1 MEEEDF
7 CSSLPE
13 ATNSVVFAP
22 CQESRTSTEHQ
33 YLNGQID
40 DVAKEHTELLI
51 TQEEEPEHIYFHT
64 AHKGTA
70 AETETW
76 EQIIWPVC
84 NTTPPSLAAEDW
96 DMSRPSSGTPPH
108 VTDKVVANQPDSDAL
123 TQAFSASFPIHSE
136 SVHSDLFKE
145 AEAEEQDE
153 FDSWLLLC
161 SESEWMGPNLK
172 PCDTE
177 STKAHRTQEEEHS
190 THKLLDHAFGTS
202 LRTSVQG
209 DKNRESVEA
218 DFIHSCVEIQFAE
231 FIEDDIEH
239 LRLVESPDKSDILLT
254 GHTDLEEEPALV
266 NGDEIAAGDRDEGQL
281 VTNEEATAACHLN
294 AVEVTAEVLRSEET
308 NFSINTDKLIDLQQ
322 LLEDLSLLEKTV
334 TEQNN
339 SHQFCEES
347 SEAPVMCKDVYQH
360 VCSEQADEEEQT
372 GVSEV
377 TTPAAESTTQEN
389 SLEAFNLQKDFD
401 SMTDN
406 TQKSQNTAGNQVQEQ
421 HDDPSP
427 TEEVEGI
434 QINTSYSP
442 TPQEILADL
451 KVTEKF
457 RTKHNKILH
466 EVKKEEA
473 MEENKTLLTE
483 NTGENVEQ
491 SKVNQTVTAHM
502 NGEVDRDEAR
512 LLADRLFK
520 LDGIQR
526 KDVVKYLDKDNS
538 FSHAVGEEYLKYFD
552 FSGQTMDQALRSFLS
567 VVVLIGES
575 QERERVLQ
583 HFSCRYHEC
592 NQGSFSSP
600 GSVLALTCA
609 MMLLNTDLHGQHV
622 GKSMSSSKF
631 VSNLDGMNEGENFNK
646 DLLKSLYNS
655 IKAEPL
661 QWALDEEELSNVLLE
676 EDNEEVAPLRSKANP
691 FLNVPH
697 DKNAVV
703 IKQGFLQRKI
713 HADVDGKRTPW
724 GKRGW
729 KIFNAMLRGMVLY
742 FQKDEYRREQQISEE
757 VVSVHHS
764 LAEEAAEYT
773 KRPHVFRLQTADW
786 RVFLFQASSRAEMA
800 SWINRINL
808 VSALHSSPP
817 FPAAVGSQRRFCR
830 PILPAS
836 QSANTLD
843 RQLQSH
849 VGMLES
855 FRADLSYLHENPPEG
870 RRAKAKELE
879 EHRLR
884 AEYLQHEIC
893 RYEAYI
899 QVLEVWKSV
908 KTSDD
913 STINSAELGHF
924 DRKICAEVL
933 EEDEEGGL
941 KKSHSSPSLELEV
954 TAPAV
959 VKVKRNISERR
970 TYRRAV
976 VPKWNKED

>member
-1 MEEEDF
+1 MEEEDLR
-7 CSSLPE
+7 SSLPE
-13 ATNSVVFAP
+13 ATNSVLFAP
-22 CQESRTSTEHQ
+22 SHESRASTEHQ
-33 YLNGQID
+33 YLNGQPD
-40 DVAKEHTELLI
+40 AVAKEHTELLI
-51 TQEEEPEHIYFHT
+51 TQEVEPEHIYFHT
-64 AHKGTA
+64 DNKGTA

-84 NTTPPSLAAEDW
+84 NTTPLSLASEDW
-96 DMSRPSSGTPPH
+96 DMPRPSSGTPPH
-108 VTDKVVANQPDSDAL
+108 ETDKVVANQPHSDAL
-123 TQAFSASFPIHSE
+123 TQALSASFPINSE
-136 SVHSDLFKE
+136 SDHSHLFKE
-145 AEAEEQDE
+145 ADAEEQDE

-161 SESEWMGPNLK
+161 SEAEWMGPNLK

-177 STKAHRTQEEEHS
+177 STNSHRTQEEEHA
-190 THKLLDHAFGTS
+190 THKLLDHKFGTS
-202 LRTSVQG
+202 QG
-209 DKNRESVEA
+209 ESVDA

-239 LRLVESPDKSDILLT
+239 LRLVESPEESGVLLT
-254 GHTDLEEEPALV
+254 GQTDLEEEPALV
-266 NGDEIAAGDRDEGQL
+266 NGDEIAGGGEGDEEQL
-281 VTNEEATAACHLN
+281 VTDEEATAARRLS
-294 AVEVTAEVLRSEET
+294 AAEVAAEVLQREET
-308 NFSINTDKLIDLQQ
+308 NFRINTDKLIDLQQ
-322 LLEDLSLLEKTV
+322 ILDDLSRLEKSV
-334 TEQNN
+334 TEQSN
-339 SHQFCEES
+339 SLQFCEES
-347 SEAPVMCKDVYQH
+347 GETAVMCKDVRQH
-360 VCSEQADEEEQT
+360 VCSEQADEEEQSE
-372 GVSEV
+372 VSEV
-377 TTPAAESTTQEN
+377 TTPAAESGAQAN
-389 SLEAFNLQKDFD
+389 SVEAFHLQKDYD
-401 SMTDN
+401 YMTGN
-406 TQKSQNTAGNQVQEQ
+406 NAQISQNAASNQVQEQ
-421 HDDPSP
+421 DYPPP
-427 TEEVEGI
+427 TDETEDK
-434 QINTSYSP
+434 INTSCGPS
-442 TPQEILADL
+442 PQEILTDLREAD
-451 KVTEKF
+451 KS
-457 RTKHNKILH
+457 RARHNEVLY
-466 EVKKEEA
+466 EVKEEEA
-473 MEENKTLLTE
+473 TEESENELHTE
-483 NTGENVEQ
+483 GENVEQ
-491 SKVNQTVTAHM
+491 SKADQTVTAHM
-502 NGEVDRDEAR
+502 NGAVDRDEAR
-512 LLADRLFK
+512 LLAERLFK

-526 KDVVKYLDKDNS
+526 KHVVRHLDKDNS

-552 FSGQTMDQALRSFLS
+552 FNGQTLDQALRSFLG

-583 HFSCRYHEC
+583 HFSRRYHEC
-592 NQGSFSSP
+592 NQGCFSSSE
-600 GSVLALTCA
+600 SVLALTCA

-646 DLLKSLYNS
+646 DLLKSLYSS

-661 QWALDEEELSNVLLE
+661 QWALDEEELSSVLLE
-676 EDNEEVAPLRSKANP
+676 EDAGEVGTIRSKNNP
-691 FLNVPH
+691 FLDVPY
-697 DKNAVV
+697 DKSAVV

-742 FQKDEYRREQQISEE
+742 FQKDDYRREPQISEE

-786 RVFLFQASSRAEMA
+786 RVFLFQASSKAEMA

-855 FRADLSYLHENPPEG
+855 FKADLSYLHENPPEG

-899 QVLEVWKSV
+899 QVLEVWRSV
-908 KTSDD
+908 NTSDD
-913 STINSAELGHF
+913 STINSADLSHF
-924 DRKICAEVL
+924 DRNLCSEVSD
-933 EEDEEGGL
+933 EDDEGGL
-941 KKSHSSPSLELEV
+941 KKSHSSPSLELDV
-954 TAPAV
+954 SAPPV

-970 TYRRAV
+970 TYRKTV
-976 VPKWNKED
+976 VTKWSKED